1 MKEYPATTELF
12 LFVAIFLAAT
22 IVIQFFY
29 SNNRFSSPLRKIIAS
44 VVERFCNSID
54 FPRWLI
60 APGLTTNRHL
70 KNTTLRDLIIRFKFT
85 LFMLFLNVYTFVF
98 TNDFMSLNGRL
109 SPVVLE
115 SLGFSYANFSR
126 HKWFILITSNFIH
139 FHAPHLLVNMA
150 MLILFCG
157 SLELIKGSAFAA
169 IVYLTAM
176 NSNIPNGIILLPM
189 LRTYFPK
196 LWLETIQYVDVGASL
211 GVVGALGGLA
221 RLLIPRARWI
231 IMAAAVLGT
240 IIISV
245 YLKTLFG
252 LDHAVSALIGYL
264 VADYLLKLSLLEKQE
279 ATI

>member
-1 MKEYPATTELF
+1 
-12 LFVAIFLAAT
+12 
-22 IVIQFFY
+22 
-29 SNNRFSSPLRKIIAS
+29 
-44 VVERFCNSID
+44 
-54 FPRWLI
+54 
-60 APGLTTNRHL
+60 
-70 KNTTLRDLIIRFKFT
+70 
-85 LFMLFLNVYTFVF
+85 
-98 TNDFMSLNGRL
+98 
-109 SPVVLE
+109 
-115 SLGFSYANFSR
+115 
-126 HKWFILITSNFIH
+126 
-139 FHAPHLLVNMA
+139 MA